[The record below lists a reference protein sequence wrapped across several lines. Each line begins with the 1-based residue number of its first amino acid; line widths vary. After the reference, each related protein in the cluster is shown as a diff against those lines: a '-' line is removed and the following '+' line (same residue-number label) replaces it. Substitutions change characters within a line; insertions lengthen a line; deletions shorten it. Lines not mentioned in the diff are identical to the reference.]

1 MKPLVNLLVI
11 VGGGKNKGIVFCFDI
26 DDTLI
31 KTNLANFLAYQKAI
45 ADIKNITISPN
56 LLQKRCD
63 KDLLNSL
70 NLNTQESKK
79 IKILK
84 DRYFYEF
91 LSYTAVNHILYGFMR
106 LLQKSYDVIL
116 ITNAQKIRIESLIKH
131 HHLNTLP
138 AIFYNKNGNKY
149 KNCIE
154 LFSLNATSMV
164 IFEDSDKD
172 IQYAKEMG
180 IINIIKV

>member
-1 MKPLVNLLVI
+1 M
-11 VGGGKNKGIVFCFDI
+11 
-26 DDTLI
+26 
-31 KTNLANFLAYQKAI
+31 
-45 ADIKNITISPN
+45 
-56 LLQKRCD
+56 QKRCD
-63 KDLLNSL
+63 KNLLNSL
-70 NLNTQESKK
+70 NLNIQESKK

-91 LSYTAVNHILYGFMR
+91 LSHTAVNHILYGFMR

-116 ITNAQKIRIESLIKH
+116 ITNAHKIRIESLIKH

-154 LFSLNATSMV
+154 IFNLNATSMV